1 MPKFGLKTVG
11 MNFFKYLYRH
21 TYSNVFLLVLE
32 DVSENFNVSYYCKN
46 LKIWKH
52 WCVPTEN
59 RESRAQLDELQ
70 VSLLILSKLINFTFW
85 W

>member
-46 LKIWKH
+46 LKI
-52 WCVPTEN
+52 
-59 RESRAQLDELQ
+59 
-70 VSLLILSKLINFTFW
+70 
-85 W
+85 